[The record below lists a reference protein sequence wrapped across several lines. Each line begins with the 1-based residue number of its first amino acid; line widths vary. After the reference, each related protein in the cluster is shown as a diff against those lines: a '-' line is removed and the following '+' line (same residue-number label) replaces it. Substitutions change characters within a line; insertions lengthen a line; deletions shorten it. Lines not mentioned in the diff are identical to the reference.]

1 MKDDLPYFS
10 HDNDSRNHPK
20 MKALRARY
28 GWTGYG
34 QFWALNEMIAGSS
47 GARLDLGR
55 KVVRAS
61 CACELGMTTDALD
74 DFLSFLAN
82 DDECGLIAYVDGIVT
97 TDRTQED
104 IGRVTTERERKR
116 SLGKTSAEK
125 RKTSA
130 EKTENGA
137 EKVNRIDKS
146 REDKTRV
153 DNNKEPPIYFE
164 SGKDAI
170 QEPEARRPKT
180 IYNPNNPSETFE
192 TLRAHWNSKPGLPPF
207 QRLFLNLFD
216 EEREVIL
223 RMLVYGTDK
232 LCTAVEN
239 YNAVIDDPARY
250 GFDTRYAFKSLPN
263 FIKSAEK
270 YFEKPREAKQ
280 PELVTAGKSEGYRYR
295 AEDFQNE
302 ND

>member
-82 DDECGLIAYVDGIVT
+82 DDECGLIDYVDGIVT

-104 IGRVTTERERKR
+104 IGRVTIERERKR
-116 SLGKTSAEK
+116 SFGKTSAEK
-125 RKTSA
+125 RKNST

-137 EKVNRIDKS
+137 EKTNRIEKS
-146 REDKTRV
+146 REEKRREE
-153 DNNKEPPIYFE
+153 NNKETPVFFDP
-164 SGKDAI
+164 GKDVI
-170 QEPEARRPKT
+170 QEPEAKRPKT
-180 IYNPNNPSETFE
+180 MYNPNNPSETFE
-192 TLRAHWNSKPGLPPF
+192 TLRARWNSKPELPSF
-207 QRLFLNLFD
+207 RRLFLNLFD
-216 EEREVIL
+216 DEREVVF
-223 RMLVYGTDK
+223 RMLV
-232 LCTAVEN
+232 
-239 YNAVIDDPARY
+239 
-250 GFDTRYAFKSLPN
+250 
-263 FIKSAEK
+263 
-270 YFEKPREAKQ
+270 
-280 PELVTAGKSEGYRYR
+280 
-295 AEDFQNE
+295 
-302 ND
+302 